1 MAATA
6 TPGVI
11 CSRTRLLVASA
22 DPAFRKRIMTD
33 PAYANA
39 LNQEAIGGAQAL
51 TKLTEFPCDGV
62 LLDRNLPD
70 LDAREVAEEIRRKYP
85 RIAVE
90 LVDSRA
96 GIVEAKN
103 SEVGGAGESAE
114 SAASTTPAEHHASW
128 AGEAAT
134 PDAEPLPGMIGSSR
148 AMEQVYRLV
157 HTVAGRDTAV
167 LVTGETG
174 TGKEL
179 VAGAIH
185 QLSRRSKSPFV
196 VVNCAAIPEALLEAE
211 WFGYTRGAF
220 TGAVQSRLGRVHVA
234 QGGTL
239 FLDEVGELPL
249 SMQAK
254 LLRFLQ
260 NGEVQRLGS
269 SDVYRVDVRVVC
281 ATNVRLLELARARQ
295 FRLDLYYRLAIFP
308 IAIPLLREHAEDV
321 CPLAEHFLAKLSA
334 DARMPAKYL
343 VAPALNYL
351 EKAAWAG
358 NVRELQ
364 HAIERAFIL
373 AGNDVKLCVEHFQTF
388 GESVQLRKL

>member
-6 TPGVI
+6 APVLR
-11 CSRTRLLVASA
+11 SRSRILIASA
-22 DPAFRKRIMTD
+22 DPSFRKRVLTD
-33 PAYANA
+33 PAYAGA
-39 LNQEAIGGAQAL
+39 FSEEAVGGADAL
-51 TKLTEFPCDGV
+51 AKLAQFACDEV

-70 LDAREVAEEIRRKYP
+70 LDAREVAEQICKQYP
-85 RIAVE
+85 RMDVE

-96 GIVEAKN
+96 EIA
-103 SEVGGAGESAE
+103 EVRGSRI
-114 SAASTTPAEHHASW
+114 
-128 AGEAAT
+128 GEAAESREDVKAGT
-134 PDAEPLPGMIGSSR
+134 AQTDGPKPCMVRESGPSSEPLPGMIGTSG

-157 HTVAGRDTAV
+157 HMVANRDTAV
-167 LVTGETG
+167 LVSGETG

-185 QLSRRSKSPFV
+185 QLSRRAKHPFV
-196 VVNCAAIPEALLEAE
+196 VVNCAAIPEALLESE
-211 WFGYTRGAF
+211 LFGYARGAF

-249 SMQAK
+249 SMQGK

-281 ATNVRLLELARARQ
+281 ATNVRLLELARAKQ

-308 IAIPLLREHAEDV
+308 IVIPPLRERPEDV
-321 CPLAEHFLAKLSA
+321 CALAEYFLSALSA
-334 DARMPAKYL
+334 DAGMGAKYL
-343 VAPALNYL
+343 SAPALNYL
-351 EKAAWAG
+351 EKESWVG

-364 HAIERAFIL
+364 HALERAFIL
-373 AGNDVKLCVEHFQTF
+373 AGNDPTLSVEHFQTF
-388 GESVQLRKL
+388 GENSRLREI

>member
-6 TPGVI
+6 TPGVLR
-11 CSRTRLLVASA
+11 SRTRILVASA
-22 DPAFRKRIMTD
+22 DAAFRKRIMTD
-33 PAYANA
+33 PAYADT
-39 LNQEAIGGAQAL
+39 LNEEAIGGAHAL
-51 TKLTEFPCDGV
+51 AKLVQFPCDGV

-70 LDAREVAEEIRRKYP
+70 LDAQEVAEEIRKQYP

-90 LVDSRA
+90 LMDSRTE
-96 GIVEAKN
+96 VMEARA
-103 SEVGGAGESAE
+103 SEVDGTGEPRAGVDLTERIDE
-114 SAASTTPAEHHASW
+114 PASW
-128 AGEAAT
+128 TAEAAAPNT
-134 PDAEPLPGMIGSSR
+134 PPLPGMIGASR

-157 HTVAGRDTAV
+157 RMVANRDTAV

-185 QLSRRSKSPFV
+185 ELSRRSKNAFV

-211 WFGYTRGAF
+211 LFGYARGAF
-220 TGAVQSRLGRVHVA
+220 TGAVQSRLGKVHVA

-269 SDVYRVDVRVVC
+269 SDVYRVDVRVIC

-308 IAIPLLREHAEDV
+308 IAIPPLREHAEDV
-321 CPLAEHFLAKLSA
+321 CPLAEYFLAKLSA

-343 VAPALNYL
+343 LAPALDYL

-373 AGNDVKLCVEHFQTF
+373 AGNDVKLSVEHFRAF
-388 GESVQLRKL
+388 SDSSELREI

>member
-1 MAATA
+1 M
-6 TPGVI
+6 
-11 CSRTRLLVASA
+11 
-22 DPAFRKRIMTD
+22 
-33 PAYANA
+33 
-39 LNQEAIGGAQAL
+39 Q
-51 TKLTEFPCDGV
+51 FPCDGV
-62 LLDRNLPD
+62 LLDQNLPD
-70 LDAREVAEEIRRKYP
+70 LDAREVAEQIRKQYP
-85 RIAVE
+85 RIEVE
-90 LVDSRA
+90 LVDSRV
-96 GIVEAKN
+96 GITESRKSEA
-103 SEVGGAGESAE
+103 GGACESREGADSTAE
-114 SAASTTPAEHHASW
+114 AEEPGSRTS
-128 AGEAAT
+128 ETAT
-134 PDAEPLPGMIGSSR
+134 PNAAPLPGMIGSSR

-157 HTVAGRDTAV
+157 HMVAGRDTAV

-185 QLSRRSKSPFV
+185 QLSRRAKSPFV
-196 VVNCAAIPEALLEAE
+196 VVNCAAIPETLLESE
-211 WFGYTRGAF
+211 LFGYTRGAF

-269 SDVYRVDVRVVC
+269 PDVYRVDVRVVC
-281 ATNVRLLELARARQ
+281 ATNVGLLELARARQ

-308 IAIPLLREHAEDV
+308 IAIPPLREHAEDV
-321 CPLAEHFLAKLSA
+321 CPLAEYFLAKLSA
-334 DARMPAKYL
+334 DARMPEKYL
-343 VAPALNYL
+343 VAPALSYL

-364 HAIERAFIL
+364 HAMERAFIL
-373 AGNDVKLCVEHFQTF
+373 AGNDVKLGVEHFQTF
-388 GESVQLRKL
+388 GESCQLRNI

>member
-6 TPGVI
+6 TPVI
-11 CSRTRLLVASA
+11 SSRTRILVASA
-22 DPAFRKRIMTD
+22 DPAFRKRMMTD
-33 PAYANA
+33 PAHPDA
-39 LNQEAIGGAQAL
+39 LSEEAIGGAQAL
-51 TKLTEFPCDGV
+51 AKLMEFPCDGV
-62 LLDRNLPD
+62 LDRNLPD
-70 LDAREVAEEIRRKYP
+70 LDAEEVAEEIRKQYP
-85 RIAVE
+85 RIEVE

-96 GIVEAKN
+96 GRVNE
-103 SEVGGAGESAE
+103 SEVDGTGDSRDSVESSGRTKDPAPR
-114 SAASTTPAEHHASW
+114 AA
-128 AGEAAT
+128 EAAKRN
-134 PDAEPLPGMIGSSR
+134 AEPLPGMIGSSR
-148 AMEQVYRLV
+148 AMEEVYRLV
-157 HTVAGRDTAV
+157 RMVANRDTAV

-185 QLSRRSKSPFV
+185 ELSRRSKNAFV

-211 WFGYTRGAF
+211 LFGYARGAF

-239 FLDEVGELPL
+239 FLDEVRELPL
-249 SMQAK
+249 GMQAK

-308 IAIPLLREHAEDV
+308 IEIPPLREHAEDI
-321 CPLAEHFLAKLSA
+321 CPLADYFLAKLSA
-334 DARMPAKYL
+334 DSRVPLKYL
-343 VAPALNYL
+343 PAQVLNYL
-351 EKAAWAG
+351 EKAPWAG

-364 HAIERAFIL
+364 HAMERAFIL
-373 AGNDVKLCVEHFQTF
+373 AGNDMKLGVEHFQEF
-388 GESVQLRKL
+388 GEGSRLRKI

>member
-1 MAATA
+1 MAAIA
-6 TPGVI
+6 APGVI
-11 CSRTRLLVASA
+11 RSRTRILVASA
-22 DPAFRKRIMTD
+22 DPAFRKRVMRD
-33 PAYANA
+33 PVYADA
-39 LNQEAIGGAQAL
+39 LSEEAIGGAHAL
-51 TKLTEFPCDGV
+51 AKLLQFPCDGV

-70 LDAREVAEEIRRKYP
+70 LDAQEVAEQIRKQYP
-85 RIAVE
+85 RMEVE
-90 LVDSRA
+90 LVDSQA
-96 GIVEAKN
+96 EVVEDR
-103 SEVGGAGESAE
+103 ETETDTGGDESRDAVE
-114 SAASTTPAEHHASW
+114 SGSTVETVDSNDW
-128 AGEAAT
+128 GVVSK
-134 PDAEPLPGMIGSSR
+134 AEPLPGMIGASR

-157 HTVAGRDTAV
+157 HMVAGRDTAV

-179 VAGAIH
+179 VAAAIH
-185 QLSRRSKSPFV
+185 QLSRRAKNPFV
-196 VVNCAAIPEALLEAE
+196 VVYCAAIPEALLEAE
-211 WFGYTRGAF
+211 LFGHARGAF
-220 TGAVQSRLGRVHVA
+220 TGAVQSRLGRIHVA

-308 IAIPLLREHAEDV
+308 IVIPPLRERPEDV
-321 CPLAEHFLAKLSA
+321 RALTEYFLAKLSA
-334 DARMPAKYL
+334 DAEVPAKYL
-343 VAPALNYL
+343 STTALSYL

-373 AGNDVKLCVEHFQTF
+373 AGNDVKLSVEHFQAF
-388 GESVQLRKL
+388 GESSQLREI

>member
-6 TPGVI
+6 EPVLR
-11 CSRTRLLVASA
+11 SRSRILIASA
-22 DPAFRKRIMTD
+22 DPSFRKRVLTD
-33 PAYANA
+33 PAYAGA
-39 LNQEAIGGAQAL
+39 FSEEAVGGADAL
-51 TKLTEFPCDGV
+51 AKLAQFACDEV

-70 LDAREVAEEIRRKYP
+70 LDAREVAEQICKQYP
-85 RIAVE
+85 RMDVE

-96 GIVEAKN
+96 EIA
-103 SEVGGAGESAE
+103 EVRGSRI
-114 SAASTTPAEHHASW
+114 
-128 AGEAAT
+128 GEAAESREDVKAGT
-134 PDAEPLPGMIGSSR
+134 AQTDGPKPCMVRESGPSSEPLPGMIGTSG

-157 HTVAGRDTAV
+157 HMVANRDTAV
-167 LVTGETG
+167 LVSGETG

-185 QLSRRSKSPFV
+185 QLSRRAKHPFV
-196 VVNCAAIPEALLEAE
+196 VVNCAAIPEALLESE
-211 WFGYTRGAF
+211 LFGYARGAF

-249 SMQAK
+249 SMQGK

-281 ATNVRLLELARARQ
+281 ATNVRLLELARAKQ

-308 IAIPLLREHAEDV
+308 IVIPPLRERTGDVAE
-321 CPLAEHFLAKLSA
+321 LADHFLKKFSDEAGFPLKKLT
-334 DARMPAKYL
+334 PA
-343 VAPALNYL
+343 ALGSL
-351 EKAAWAG
+351 EQRRWPG

-364 HAIERAFIL
+364 HVLERAFIL
-373 AGNDVKLCVEHFQTF
+373 SGNSREICAQHVQMGNEAVEVR
-388 GESVQLRKL
+388 EV